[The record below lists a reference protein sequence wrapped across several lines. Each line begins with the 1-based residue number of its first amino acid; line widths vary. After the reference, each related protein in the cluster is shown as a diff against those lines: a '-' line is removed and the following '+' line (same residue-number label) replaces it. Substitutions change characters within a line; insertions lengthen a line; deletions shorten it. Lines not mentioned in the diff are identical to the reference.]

1 MKNGRRTIV
10 MAHVDL
16 KAGRIEFLV
25 KKTTHPS
32 RQGTA
37 S

>member
-1 MKNGRRTIV
+1 MKNERRTIV

-25 KKTTHPS
+25 KKQLILPGKGQ
-32 RQGTA
+32 RP
-37 S
+37 